1 MGIISR
7 LLLFLYVLAVMAIL
21 LLCGGV
27 CLRMIPTNVWQ
38 SVLNDVVVREETIMV
53 IGAMLVASLCLLS
66 VVFSRKKNNDE
77 LASGEIQLKKGEA
90 GEVLVSVAAI
100 ENVIERAAETVSG
113 VRDVKADVYK
123 TSGAVPIKVKLT
135 MILSQGCSAPQVSSS
150 VTYTV
155 NEALR
160 VAFEISDVPL
170 KLKVTEITHAVADRG
185 KRVV

>member
-7 LLLFLYVLAVMAIL
+7 LLLLLYVLAVLAAL
-21 LLCGGV
+21 AVCGGV
-27 CLRMIPTNVWQ
+27 CLHMIPTKVWQ
-38 SVLNDVVVREETIMV
+38 SVLNEIVAREETIMV
-53 IGAMLVASLCLLS
+53 IGAMMVASLCLLS
-66 VVFSRKKNNDE
+66 VALSGKKNNEE
-77 LASGEIQLKKGEA
+77 LATGEVLLQKGQA

-100 ENVIERAAETVSG
+100 ESVVERAAATVTG

-123 TSGAVPIKVKLT
+123 TSKAVPIKVKVSLV
-135 MILSQGCSAPQVSSS
+135 LSQGCSAPQTSSS

-160 VAFEISDVPL
+160 VAFEISDVPM
-170 KLKVTEITHAVADRG
+170 KLKVSEITNAAADRE